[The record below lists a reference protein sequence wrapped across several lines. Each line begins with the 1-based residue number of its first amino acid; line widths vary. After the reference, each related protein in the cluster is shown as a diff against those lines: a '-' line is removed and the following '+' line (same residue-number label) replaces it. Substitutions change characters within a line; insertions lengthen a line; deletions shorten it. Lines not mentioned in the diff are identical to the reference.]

1 MAVIPPNNLDPN
13 AAPWGRHITNLVES
27 HEGVISRLANQ
38 TITQNKQLNSSVNSL
53 ISTTAD
59 IVANAYTASQAAID
73 NAATLAAAQA
83 YAAPV
88 VHTHDAG
95 DIVSGTLTRP
105 ISTTT
110 GNFSTSI
117 TSTGARANVVSTGY
131 VAAYL
136 DVNGV
141 LGYAPSVRVLK
152 TNVAAYNVDLAKFLS
167 VPIYSYSYKNDPKGT
182 MHIGP
187 MADDFDAAG
196 LKEFVVYDANGVMQ
210 GLDDKSLLWGL
221 ASAYEQSRMSTLSRI
236 ANQKYQVVQVTS
248 MTALALGGSKAYTIT
263 WPSAFVDANY
273 HVTAS
278 VVNTSGVPLTG
289 VSAAAPIATRTAT
302 GCVVQVASG
311 VTLLAGQTLIVEA
324 THI

>member
-13 AAPWGRHITNLVES
+13 AAPWGRHITSMLTE
-27 HEGVISRLANQ
+27 HDGVITRLANQ
-38 TITQNKQLNSSVNSL
+38 TNLQNRQINSSVNSL
-53 ISTTAD
+53 IATTAD
-59 IVANAYTASQAAID
+59 IVTNSYTAQQAAID

-88 VHTHDAG
+88 SHTHDAA
-95 DIVSGTLTRP
+95 DVVSGTLTRP

-117 TSTGARANVVSTGY
+117 TSAGARANVVSTGY

-136 DVNGV
+136 DANGV
-141 LGYAPSVRVLK
+141 LGYAPSVRALK
-152 TNVAAYNVDLAKFLS
+152 TNIVAYNVDLTKFLA
-167 VPIYSYSYKNDPKGT
+167 VPIYSYSYKNDPKGA

-196 LKEFVVYDANGVMQ
+196 LKEFVAYDGNGVMQ

-236 ANQKYQVVQVTS
+236 ANQKYQVVTVTS

-263 WPSAFVDANY
+263 WPAAFVDTNY

-289 VSAAAPIATRTAT
+289 VSAAAPLAQRTTT

-311 VTLLAGQTLIVEA
+311 VSLLAGQTLIVEA

>member
-1 MAVIPPNNLDPN
+1 MAVIPPSNLDPN
-13 AAPWGRHITNLVES
+13 AAPWGRHITAMLTA
-27 HEGVISRLANQ
+27 HDDKLSRLGNQ
-38 TITQNKQLNSSVNSL
+38 SVIQNKQINSSVNSL
-53 ISTTAD
+53 IATTAD
-59 IVANAYTASQAAID
+59 IVANAYTSQQAAID

-88 VHTHDAG
+88 VHTHDAA
-95 DIVSGTLTRP
+95 DVVSGTLTRP

-117 TSTGARANVVSTGY
+117 TSTGARTNVVSTGY

-141 LGYAPSVRVLK
+141 LGYAPSVRALK
-152 TNVAAYNVDLAKFLS
+152 TNIAAYNVDLTKFLA
-167 VPIYSYSYKNDPKGT
+167 VPIYSYSYKNDPKST

-196 LKEFVVYDANGVMQ
+196 LKEFVVYDGNGVMQ

-221 ASAYEQSRMSTLSRI
+221 ASAYEQSRQSTLSRI
-236 ANQKYQVVQVTS
+236 ANQKYQNVTVTS
-248 MTALALGGSKAYTIT
+248 MTALTLGGSKAYTIT

-278 VVNTSGVPLTG
+278 VVNTSGIPLTG
-289 VSAAAPIATRTAT
+289 VSAAAPISTRTTT

-311 VTLLAGQTLIVEA
+311 ISLVAGQTLIVEA